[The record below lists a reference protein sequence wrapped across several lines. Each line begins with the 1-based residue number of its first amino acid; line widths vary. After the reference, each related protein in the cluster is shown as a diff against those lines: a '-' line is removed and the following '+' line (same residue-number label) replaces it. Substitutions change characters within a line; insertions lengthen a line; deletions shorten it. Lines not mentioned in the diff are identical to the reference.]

1 MGGLVGDK
9 LSGRPWIFLEGGWVC
24 SFDARFSASRAR
36 LEEPSGRGGGAS
48 WNQKAVDS
56 VAEVIGAFRGAVDP
70 DAAGGGPALMIIAT
84 GAGAA

>member
-1 MGGLVGDK
+1 MGGRVGDI
-9 LSGRPWIFLEGGWVC
+9 LCGRPGIVLEGGSVC

-48 WNQKAVDS
+48 WNRKAVDS
-56 VAEVIGAFRGAVDP
+56 VAEVIGAFGGAVDP
-70 DAAGGGPALMIIAT
+70 DVAGGGPALIFIAT